1 MTVLSLTLLGG
12 KTSNAVGGSS
22 EEKAEKV
29 LMLVKGLVAGAYLA
43 SRVRARCKTERDRER
58 ERERQ
63 NVGSLLQCRVSVSSH
78 HYYTAT
84 HLVPFDQR
92 TNNEVTI
99 HL

>member
-58 ERERQ
+58 EREKDKMWVVYY
-63 NVGSLLQCRVSVSSH
+63 NVEYLFLH
-78 HYYTAT
+78 I
-84 HLVPFDQR
+84 
-92 TNNEVTI
+92 TI
-99 HL
+99 TQQHIWYRSTSEQIMK